1 MKSITIKTKGMSC
14 TGCEGMVKETVSEL
28 DGVKSVKP
36 SFKKET
42 VEVKFDETKVKVED
56 IKAKIKEAGYKP
68 E

>member
-1 MKSITIKTKGMSC
+1 MKSVKIKTLGMHC
-14 TGCEGMVKETVSEL
+14 TGCEGLVKDSVSEL

-36 SFKKET
+36 SFRKET
-42 VEVKFDETKVKVED
+42 VEVKFDEAKTDLEA